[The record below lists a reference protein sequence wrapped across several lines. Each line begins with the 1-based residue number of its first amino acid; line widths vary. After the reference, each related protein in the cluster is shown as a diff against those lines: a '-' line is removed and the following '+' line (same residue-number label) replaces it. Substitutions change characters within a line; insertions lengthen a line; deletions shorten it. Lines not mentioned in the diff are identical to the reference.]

1 MRVAFA
7 GLVCV
12 FLSICVLFGSWG
24 PVFWQIGAPLWA
36 ELAIAA
42 AVGLAAGALAPRE
55 TPAWLAWAV
64 LVALAWAGYAYGAVA
79 MIPPPLVPRFLVY
92 PLAASVGVVAGL
104 VAWRIPLRQSV
115 WRPVPLVL
123 GTAAIVGVFFLHGS
137 IMAWTGPKPWP
148 APAFTLQLLNGK
160 SLNSRALKGK
170 TVVLAFWA
178 TWCGPCRRELPELQK
193 FYTKNYA
200 SHDNVRFFLVDE
212 GYGAETPAK
221 ARAFLA
227 HLNLHMPA
235 AFDAEGELGQKLR
248 TGSVIPVRV
257 VIGPRG
263 LVRLID
269 RGYLKGEAGFPALR
283 KVIRETTGE
292 AAG

>member
-1 MRVAFA
+1 MRAAFEGLA
-7 GLVCV
+7 GL
-12 FLSICVLFGSWG
+12 FLSVCVLFGTWG
-24 PVFWQIGAPLWA
+24 PFFWQIGTPLWA

-55 TPAWLAWAV
+55 TPAWLAWPV

-79 MIPPPLVPRFLVY
+79 ILPSPVVLRFLVY
-92 PLAASVGVVAGL
+92 PLAASVGVLAGL
-104 VAWRIPLRQSV
+104 MAWRMPLRHAA
-115 WRPVPLVL
+115 WRPAPIVL
-123 GTAAIVGVFFLHGS
+123 GAAAIVGIFFLHGS

-148 APAFTLQLLNGK
+148 APPFTLQLLNGK
-160 SLNSRALKGK
+160 TLSSRALSGK

-193 FYTKNYA
+193 FYEQHYA
-200 SHDNVRFFLVDE
+200 ARGDVRFFLVDE

-221 ARAFLA
+221 ARKFLA
-227 HLNLHMPA
+227 HFNLHLPA

-257 VIGPRG
+257 VIGPHG
-263 LVRLID
+263 FVRLID

-292 AAG
+292 AG